1 MSVSRAVVGNEPRT
15 HPKSDSLPRSVG
27 IRNRERDKSSVS
39 QLDTVSC
46 ESCRALK
53 DQGSARKAASV

>member
-1 MSVSRAVVGNEPRT
+1 MNFIYLHIKEIPAGEQ
-15 HPKSDSLPRSVG
+15 
-27 IRNRERDKSSVS
+27 RDKSSVS
-39 QLDTVSC
+39 PLDTVSC

>member
-1 MSVSRAVVGNEPRT
+1 MIKFCPFLVNFIYLHIKEIPR
-15 HPKSDSLPRSVG
+15 G
-27 IRNRERDKSSVS
+27 EQRDKSSVS